1 MDLLCNTTAAVT
13 AAYLKLKRKKK
24 LNRHFIIETLCVA
37 NTIVGKV
44 LELSF
49 TVTAKTKCDFFFQ
62 TGFSCII
69 NLEGRNVGKP
79 NFKLK
84 VIHMKSLFLIGGK
97 YKDKSRRVK

>member
-1 MDLLCNTTAAVT
+1 MDTHTYKHVKTGKHTHIHTFKSHGSCNTTAAVT

-49 TVTAKTKCDFFFQ
+49 TVTAKTKCDF
-62 TGFSCII
+62 SS
-69 NLEGRNVGKP
+69 
-79 NFKLK
+79 KLAFH
-84 VIHMKSLFLIGGK
+84 V
-97 YKDKSRRVK
+97 